1 VAAAT
6 WEVVAVAC
14 VAAAADVVV
23 AAAGVAVATEEAA
36 INLKVMEAKT
46 VAAGVEVNNKV
57 VMAAETWAEAM
68 VLHRLPV
75 AGIKEANKVVGAVG
89 LVKAPGVALVL
100 VDKLLDKADK
110 AGQLKVAAPVDMA
123 AAPVDMVAAAATVM
137 DKVVALWEVAM
148 NNRAMA
154 EVP

>member
-1 VAAAT
+1 MVAAAA

-14 VAAAADVVV
+14 VAAADVVA

-36 INLKVMEAKT
+36 INLKVTEART

-57 VMAAETWAEAM
+57 VMAAETLVEAM

-75 AGIKEANKVVGAVG
+75 AGIKEANKAVGAVG
-89 LVKAPGVALVL
+89 LIKAPGAALIL
-100 VDKLLDKADK
+100 VDNPLDNKA
-110 AGQLKVAAPVDMA
+110 AGEALKVDMA
-123 AAPVDMVAAAATVM
+123 AAPADMVAAAATVM
-137 DKVVALWEVAM
+137 AKVVALWEVAM
-148 NNRAMA
+148 NNRVMA